1 MPTYNIAET
10 FLSINGEGTHAGQ
23 LAYFIRFT
31 GCNLRCDYCDTK
43 WAQELSAT
51 RARLTAEQLYRQ
63 VRESG
68 ASNVTVTGGEPM
80 IQENIGALLDLLCRD
95 PELYV
100 EVETNGSVDLRPY
113 LEQAVRPSFTMDYKL
128 SASGME
134 DHMFLPNLPL
144 LTKNDTVKF
153 VCGSGSDLVRAR
165 EIIGQ
170 YDLAGHTRVYL
181 SPVFGS
187 IQPAD
192 MVEFMK
198 ENKMNGVT
206 LQIQLHKV
214 IWDPNRQGV

>member
-51 RARLTAEQLYRQ
+51 RAHLSAEQLYGM
-63 VRESG
+63 VKESG
-68 ASNVTVTGGEPM
+68 AQNVTVTGGEPM
-80 IQENIGALLDLLCRD
+80 IQKNIGELLDLLCRD

-113 LEQAVRPSFTMDYKL
+113 LEQSLRPSFTMDYKL

-144 LTKNDTVKF
+144 LTMQDTVKF
-153 VCGSGSDLVRAR
+153 VCGSQSDLERAWEITR
-165 EIIGQ
+165 E
-170 YDLAGHTRVYL
+170 YDLTRHTHVYL

-198 ENKMNGVT
+198 AHHMTGVT

-214 IWDPNRQGV
+214 IWDPNKQGV

>member
-1 MPTYNIAET
+1 MSAYNIAET

-43 WAQELSAT
+43 WAQVLSAT
-51 RARLTAEQLYRQ
+51 RAHLTAEQLYRQ
-63 VRESG
+63 VKESG
-68 ASNVTVTGGEPM
+68 AKNVTVTGGEPM
-80 IQENIGALLDLLCRD
+80 IQPDIGALLDLLCRD

-100 EVETNGSVDLRPY
+100 EVETNGSVPLAPY
-113 LEQAVRPSFTMDYKL
+113 LEKPLRPSFTMDYKL

-134 DHMFLPNLPL
+134 DKMCLENLPL
-144 LTKNDTVKF
+144 LTRQDTVKF
-153 VCGSGSDLVRAR
+153 VCGSQGDLERAWAVTR
-165 EIIGQ
+165 E
-170 YDLAGHTRVYL
+170 YDLAARTHVYL
-181 SPVFGS
+181 SPVFGA
-187 IQPAD
+187 IEPAD

-198 ENKMNGVT
+198 EHHMTGVT

>member
-1 MPTYNIAET
+1 MPIYNIAET

-23 LAYFIRFT
+23 LAFFIRFT

-51 RARLTAEQLYRQ
+51 RAQLTAEQLYGM
-63 VRESG
+63 VKESG
-68 ASNVTVTGGEPM
+68 AQNVTVTGGEPM
-80 IQENIGALLDLLCRD
+80 IQADIGELLDLLCRD

-100 EVETNGSVDLRPY
+100 EVETNGSIDLSPQLKKPLRP
-113 LEQAVRPSFTMDYKL
+113 AFTMDSKL

-134 DHMFLPNLPL
+134 
-144 LTKNDTVKF
+144 
-153 VCGSGSDLVRAR
+153 
-165 EIIGQ
+165 
-170 YDLAGHTRVYL
+170 YDLTHHTHVYL
-181 SPVFGS
+181 SPVFGA

-198 ENKMNGVT
+198 DHHMTGVT

-214 IWDPNRQGV
+214 IWDPNKQGV